1 MRSDSHP
8 VTAGAATGALQELA
22 ATSLSRAP
30 CGVTLMDLEARCLWS
45 NHAFAAMLGYGPQE
59 IVGKSISD
67 LTFREDLPQ
76 QEELHRQGLSGQLD
90 GWDYIKRYVSRDGA
104 LVWAHM
110 RSWVV
115 RDDDGRPL
123 HLASLITDV
132 SGRDAALHAAIHT
145 LLGAACGGAAVAR
158 LPRWR
163 QISAGQLDSGLD
175 APEARPQ
182 GDPDADGS
190 GADGGGGYTLSLREV
205 AKMLATSTSTIRR
218 WTDDGRLPTRRTAGG
233 HRRFR
238 LADVERLRDARHVH
252 SDLRSPAFPPQAL
265 PFVAAVLRDSGLAI
279 ARSAVKGLYAGRP
292 GWFAQPG
299 AGSTLR
305 DLVAGLAL
313 AYASGDYRHGEVAVK
328 RCMREAQRN
337 GASLAERYEFVQLF
351 DVALRRCLHARG
363 CLREEQIGAAR
374 AAAAICHQVLVDA
387 ERPA

>member
-1 MRSDSHP
+1 VDGNERS
-8 VTAGAATGALQELA
+8 TGALQQLA
-22 ATSLSRAP
+22 ATSLARAP

-45 NHAFAAMLGYGPQE
+45 NQAFAAMLGYGAQE
-59 IVGKSISD
+59 IVGKTVSD

-90 GWDYIKRYVSRDGA
+90 GWDYIKRFVSRDGA

-110 RSWVV
+110 RTWVV

-123 HLASLITDV
+123 HLASLVTDV

-145 LLGAACGGAAVAR
+145 LVGAACGGVAVAR

-163 QISAGQLDSGLD
+163 QLSAGQLGSGVD
-175 APEARPQ
+175 ALATAPLRDA
-182 GDPDADGS
+182 DPDGS
-190 GADGGGGYTLSLREV
+190 SQDGGDGYTLSLREV
-205 AKMLATSTSTIRR
+205 AQMLATSTSTVRR

-238 LADVERLRDARHVH
+238 PTDVERLRDARHVD

-265 PFVAAVLRDSGLAI
+265 PFVATVLRDSGLAI

-292 GWFAQPG
+292 GWFAQPA
-299 AGSTLR
+299 AGTTLR

-313 AYASGDYRHGEVAVK
+313 AYASGDYRHAETAVR
-328 RCMREAQRN
+328 RCVREAQRN

-351 DVALRRCLHARG
+351 DLALRRCLHARG

-374 AAAAICHQVLVDA
+374 AAAAICHQLLVDA